1 MPDQPI
7 DRAMAWIEAALADYP
22 TAALEGRV
30 RKQLERR
37 IRMLTVTKTKI
48 RQGFTTVTP
57 YVTVVEIDRLIEFAK
72 QAFGAIET
80 HRSKGSAGGTHCELR
95 IGDSM
100 LMFGGGGPVGS
111 REKLAV
117 LHVLV
122 PDADAAYR
130 RALEAGAEP
139 VAPPEDKPYG
149 ARQGSVR
156 DPLGNRWVIATHDG
170 PVEEPQRT
178 VTLFLVP
185 PANAV
190 GLIDFLKAAFGAEQK
205 GLYQSPEG
213 KLEYAA
219 VQIGDALVEFGEGP
233 GFPQS
238 AIYLYV
244 PDADEVYQQA
254 LQAGAR
260 SLYPPAD
267 QHYGERVGGVE
278 DAWGNAWHIAAT
290 LIPEPKP

>member
-1 MPDQPI
+1 MPDQSA
-7 DRAMAWIEAALADYP
+7 DRTMAWIEAALADYP
-22 TAALEGRV
+22 TADTEDRLLE
-30 RKQLERR
+30 QLERR
-37 IRMLTVTKTKI
+37 IRMLTMTGI
-48 RQGFTTVTP
+48 RQGFTTITP

-72 QAFGAIET
+72 QAFGAEEM
-80 HRSKGSAGGTHCELR
+80 HRSKSSAGGTHCELR

-100 LMFGGGGPVGS
+100 VMFGGGGPVGG

-117 LHVLV
+117 LHLQV

-149 ARQGSVR
+149 ARQGSVK
-156 DPLGNRWVIATHDG
+156 DPLGNRWVIATPYG
-170 PVEEPQRT
+170 PVDGPQRT

-185 PANAV
+185 TANAI
-190 GLIDFLKAAFGAEQK
+190 GLIDFLKSAFAAEERAK
-205 GLYQSPEG
+205 YQSREG

-238 AIYLYV
+238 AIYMYV

-254 LQAGAR
+254 LKAGAR

-267 QHYGERVGGVE
+267 QPYGDRVGGVE
-278 DAWGNAWHIAAT
+278 DAWGNAWYIASN
-290 LIPEPKP
+290 LSPERKL